1 MIYAVALF
9 ALIAG
14 LTTGFLIAL
23 NRGRK
28 AVDAERAAQ
37 DVLRTELDAAR
48 NRLESTRIE
57 LASVQTRLE
66 AERQHAAEELQQRTT
81 ELQERAAIELA
92 AAHTLLENERQHA
105 AAELQQRTAEFQQR
119 TTALKTEFSA
129 MAAETL
135 KRESEQLRTEHIHR
149 LDGLLKPL
157 GEHIVSFQ
165 KQFLENN
172 ASMDKYVQLLATET
186 QRMGRETAELTKAL
200 RGDSKRQGDWGEA
213 ILERLLEISGLTRG
227 REYFVQEQTTDCE
240 GRPLRP
246 DVIVRFPN
254 ERAVVIDSK
263 VSLKDYADYANAESH
278 HAAEECLKRHVISV
292 RKHVKE
298 LSVKDYT
305 DKVKDSIG
313 YVLMFIPHEAAYVA
327 AVSADNELITW
338 AYQQRVIV
346 LNPTNLLMALQ
357 LAYNLWQS
365 EVRNKRVEE
374 IYNSATK
381 VYDKF
386 VTFSTNFEK
395 IGTATKRL
403 QATYDDALKQL
414 TSGRGNIISQLR
426 KWKDSGMQTKTPLP
440 QFLEEEETEAES

>member
-14 LTTGFLIAL
+14 LTTGFLFAL

-66 AERQHAAEELQQRTT
+66 AERQHAAEE
-81 ELQERAAIELA
+81 
-92 AAHTLLENERQHA
+92 
-105 AAELQQRTAEFQQR
+105 
-119 TTALKTEFSA
+119 
-129 MAAETL
+129 
-135 KRESEQLRTEHIHR
+135 
-149 LDGLLKPL
+149 
-157 GEHIVSFQ
+157 
-165 KQFLENN
+165 
-172 ASMDKYVQLLATET
+172 
-186 QRMGRETAELTKAL
+186 
-200 RGDSKRQGDWGEA
+200 
-213 ILERLLEISGLTRG
+213 
-227 REYFVQEQTTDCE
+227 
-240 GRPLRP
+240 
-246 DVIVRFPN
+246 
-254 ERAVVIDSK
+254 
-263 VSLKDYADYANAESH
+263 
-278 HAAEECLKRHVISV
+278 CLKRHVISV

-327 AVSADNELITW
+327 AVSTDNELITW

-374 IYNSATK
+374 IYNSAAK

-395 IGTATKRL
+395 IGAATKRL
-403 QATYDDALKQL
+403 QTTYDDALKQL
-414 TSGRGNIISQLR
+414 TNGRGNIISQLR
-426 KWKDSGMQTKTPLP
+426 KWKDSGLQTKKTLP
-440 QFLEEEETEAES
+440 QFLKEEENQTER